1 MVVHGPYPLGEP
13 RVEREAL
20 AALDAGWEVEVIA
33 TSTKGAP
40 TEETCDGVRVRGL
53 PVTHVRGGSI
63 GEIVKEYS
71 GFTLLA
77 ALAVLRASRRR
88 FDVVQVHNPPDF
100 LFLAALVP
108 KLLGSATIIDI
119 HDFSPEMF
127 SMRVGQR
134 KLALRLE
141 RVLKAVEW
149 GAARLADA
157 VVTVHEP
164 YRRALVDRGV
174 AAPKLL
180 TVMNTLDERHIPTRR
195 RRRSSTPRI
204 VSHGTVTEHYGLD
217 LLVDAVNEIRVDGRD
232 LRVELYGDG
241 DALPRLR
248 QRIGSLG
255 LNGVFAVEGRYLP
268 LPEVLERIAGA
279 DVGVVCNRPIE
290 RNLLAVPTKLFEYV
304 ALGIPVVTADL
315 PAVQEHFSEDEVMF
329 FEAGDPVALR
339 DALMTTLA
347 DPDAASARARRALKR
362 YGAYRWS
369 VSAARYTDLLD
380 QLAGAR

>member
-20 AALDAGWEVEVIA
+20 AARDAGWEVEVIA
-33 TSTKGAP
+33 TATVGAP
-40 TEETCDGVRVRGL
+40 AEENCDGIRVRRL
-53 PVTHVRGGSI
+53 PVTHVRGGSLA
-63 GEIVKEYS
+63 EVVREYS
-71 GFTLLA
+71 SFTILA
-77 ALAVLRASRRR
+77 ALAVLRRSRRR

-119 HDFSPEMF
+119 HDFSPELF
-127 SMRVGQR
+127 TMRLGR
-134 KLALRLE
+134 RRFAARMERLLR
-141 RVLKAVEW
+141 AVEW
-149 GAARLADA
+149 GAAQLADA

-180 TVMNTLDERHIPTRR
+180 TVMNTLDERHLPHTR
-195 RRRSSTPRI
+195 PRAPVPRV

-217 LLVDAVNEIRVDGRD
+217 LLVDAVALAGRSM
-232 LRVELYGDG
+232 RVELYGDG
-241 DALPRLR
+241 DALPRVR
-248 QRIGSLG
+248 ERITALG
-255 LNGVFAVEGRYLP
+255 LDDSFVIEGRYLP
-268 LPEVLERIAGA
+268 LPEVLARVAGA

-304 ALGIPVVTADL
+304 ALGIPVVAADL
-315 PAVQEHFSEDEVMF
+315 PAVREHFDDDEVAF
-329 FEAGDPVALR
+329 FEAGDAAALAG
-339 DALMTTLA
+339 ALKQTLA
-347 DPDAASARARRALKR
+347 DPEAAQARAWRATRR
-362 YGAYRWS
+362 YGDYRWP

-380 QLAGAR
+380 RLAGAA